1 LRFAGVASHRRP
13 GATATLTISGGFDC
27 IPARDSGKNC
37 HAAAATK
44 IGQLMSYSQPVLTDR
59 SVHGDVAGTPVAA
72 PTALVQA
79 PSIELSV
86 VSDIALVEGEW
97 RAFERQADCTVFQT
111 FAWQSAW
118 LKNVGPHKPV
128 TPAIVIGRT
137 AEREI
142 LFLIP
147 LALEKR
153 GAIRRLTWLASDLC
167 DYNAPLLARDFAA
180 RVGSRGFAPLWREIL
195 DRLGADPRLRA
206 DVVIL
211 EKMPETVGAQPNPFM
226 ALDCS
231 PNPSS
236 AYLAHLAGSW
246 DEFYA
251 ARRSSATRRRDRT
264 KLKRL
269 ADLGEVRFV
278 TPDTPAAIADT
289 LSALFAQKSK
299 SFARMGVPDIFA
311 RPGWIG
317 FFRQMAADPLGS
329 ELTHVSRLEVGDTPA
344 ATNFGL
350 VFGGRYYHILAGYD
364 DGEVAK
370 YGPGAA
376 HLRELMRYAT
386 ERGCDAFD
394 FTIGDEAYKQ
404 EWSDTVIGL
413 RDFRSALTW
422 RGTGVALLS
431 AALSHAKRTI
441 KNTPV
446 LWRLATRLRAVLGRK
461 GSAAPAAKA
470 DDAD

>member
-1 LRFAGVASHRRP
+1 VPRQ
-13 GATATLTISGGFDC
+13 TLTISGGFDC
-27 IPARDSGKNC
+27 IPARDSGKNR
-37 HAAAATK
+37 HAIAATT
-44 IGQLMSYSQPVLTDR
+44 IGQLMSYSQPVLADR
-59 SVHGDVAGTPVAA
+59 SADGDVADTPAATPRAVAQ
-72 PTALVQA
+72 V

-86 VSDIALVEGEW
+86 VSDIALVESEW
-97 RAFERQADCTVFQT
+97 RAFERKADCTVFQT

-137 AEREI
+137 AEREL

-147 LALEKR
+147 LALERR
-153 GAIRRLTWLASDLC
+153 GTIRRLTWLASDLC

-180 RVGSRGFAPLWREIL
+180 RVGSHGFPPLWRQIL
-195 DRLGADPRLRA
+195 DRLGADPRFRP

-236 AYLAHLAGSW
+236 AYLAHLSGSW
-246 DEFYA
+246 DEFYT

-269 ADLGEVRFV
+269 ADFGDVRFV
-278 TPDTPAAIADT
+278 TPDTRAAIEDT
-289 LSALFAQKSK
+289 LSALFSQKSK
-299 SFARMGVPDIFA
+299 SFARMGIPDIFA
-311 RPGWIG
+311 RPGWSG
-317 FFRQMAADPLGS
+317 FFRQMAADPLS
-329 ELTHVSRLEVGDTPA
+329 RQLVHVSRIEVGDMLA

-350 VFGGRYYHILAGYD
+350 VFGGCYYHILAGYD
-364 DGEVAK
+364 DGDVAK

-376 HLRELMRYAT
+376 HLRDLMRYAI
-386 ERGCDAFD
+386 EHGCDAFD

-404 EWSDTVIGL
+404 EWSDTLISL
-413 RDFRSALTW
+413 RDLRSALTW
-422 RGTGVALLS
+422 RGTGVVLVS
-431 AALSHAKRTI
+431 TALSQAKRTI
-441 KNTPV
+441 KNTPA
-446 LWRLATRLRAVLGRK
+446 LWRLATRLRAALGRR
-461 GSAAPAAKA
+461 GDTAPAAKA

>member
-1 LRFAGVASHRRP
+1 
-13 GATATLTISGGFDC
+13 
-27 IPARDSGKNC
+27 
-37 HAAAATK
+37 
-44 IGQLMSYSQPVLTDR
+44 MSFSQPVLTDR
-59 SVHGDVAGTPVAA
+59 PVHGDVAGTPAGA
-72 PTALVQA
+72 PTAVA
-79 PSIELSV
+79 RVAAIELSI
-86 VSDIALVEGEW
+86 VSDIALVESEW
-97 RAFERQADCTVFQT
+97 RAFERTADCTVFQT

-118 LKNVGPHKPV
+118 LKNIGPHQPV

-137 AEREI
+137 AEHEI

-147 LALEKR
+147 LALERR
-153 GAIRRLTWLASDLC
+153 GAIRRLSWLASDLC
-167 DYNAPLLARDFAA
+167 DYNAPLLARDFTA

-195 DRLGADPRLRA
+195 DRFGADPHLRP

-211 EKMPETVGAQPNPFM
+211 EKMPETVGAQPNPFA

-236 AYLAHLAGSW
+236 AYLVHLAGSW
-246 DEFYA
+246 DEFYTA
-251 ARRSSATRRRDRT
+251 KRSSATRRRDRT

-278 TPDTPAAIADT
+278 TPDTPAAVEET
-289 LSALFAQKSK
+289 LWTLFSQKSK
-299 SFARMGVPDIFA
+299 AFARMGVPDIFA
-311 RPGWIG
+311 RPGWTG
-317 FFRQMAADPLGS
+317 FFRQMAADPLGRQ
-329 ELTHVSRLEVGDTPA
+329 LVHVSRIEVGDTLA

-350 VFGGRYYHILAGYD
+350 IFGGRYYHILAGYD
-364 DGEVAK
+364 DGDVAK

-376 HLRELMRYAT
+376 HLRDLMRYAI

-404 EWSDTVIGL
+404 EWSDTLIGL

-422 RGTGVALLS
+422 RGTGVVLVS
-431 AALSHAKRTI
+431 TALSQAKRTI
-441 KNTPV
+441 KTTPA
-446 LWRLATRLRAVLGRK
+446 LWRLTTRMRAALGRR
-461 GSAAPAAKA
+461 GDAAPAAKA

>member
-1 LRFAGVASHRRP
+1 
-13 GATATLTISGGFDC
+13 
-27 IPARDSGKNC
+27 
-37 HAAAATK
+37 
-44 IGQLMSYSQPVLTDR
+44 MSYSQPVLTDR
-59 SVHGDVAGTPVAA
+59 SVHGDVAGTPAAA
-72 PTALVQA
+72 PPAVAQA
-79 PSIELSV
+79 PAIELSIT
-86 VSDIALVEGEW
+86 SDIALVEGEW

-137 AEREI
+137 AERGI
-142 LFLIP
+142 LFVIP
-147 LALEKR
+147 LALERR
-153 GAIRRLTWLASDLC
+153 GAIRRLSWLASDLC

-180 RVGSRGFAPLWREIL
+180 RVGARGFAPLWREIL
-195 DRLGADPRLRA
+195 DRLGADPRLRP

-211 EKMPETVGAQPNPFM
+211 EKMPETVGSQPNPFM

-236 AYLAHLAGSW
+236 AYLAHRSGSW
-246 DEFYA
+246 DEFYT

-269 ADLGEVRFV
+269 ADFGEVRFV
-278 TPDTPAAIADT
+278 TPDAPAAVEDT
-289 LSALFAQKSK
+289 LSALFSQKSK

-311 RPGWIG
+311 RPGWVS
-317 FFRQMAADPLGS
+317 FFRHMATDPLGRQ
-329 ELTHVSRLEVGDTPA
+329 LVHVSRLEVGDTLA

-350 VFGGRYYHILAGYD
+350 VFGGCYYHILAGYD
-364 DGEVAK
+364 DGDVAK

-376 HLRELMRYAT
+376 HLRDLMRYAVDH
-386 ERGCDAFD
+386 GCDAFD

-404 EWSDTVIGL
+404 EWSDTLISL

-422 RGTGVALLS
+422 RGTGVVLVS
-431 AALSHAKRTI
+431 TALSHAKRTI

-446 LWRLATRLRAVLGRK
+446 LWRMATRIRAALGRR
-461 GSAAPAAKA
+461 GNAAPAAKA

>member
-1 LRFAGVASHRRP
+1 VPRQ
-13 GATATLTISGGFDC
+13 TLTISGGFDC
-27 IPARDSGKNC
+27 IPARDSGKNR
-37 HAAAATK
+37 HAIAATT
-44 IGQLMSYSQPVLTDR
+44 IGQLMSYSQPVLADR
-59 SVHGDVAGTPVAA
+59 SADGDVADTPAATPRAVAQ
-72 PTALVQA
+72 V

-86 VSDIALVEGEW
+86 VSDIALVESEW
-97 RAFERQADCTVFQT
+97 RAFERKADCTVFQT

-137 AEREI
+137 AEREL

-147 LALEKR
+147 LALERR
-153 GAIRRLTWLASDLC
+153 GTIRRLTWLASDLC

-180 RVGSRGFAPLWREIL
+180 RVGSHGFPPLWRQIL
-195 DRLGADPRLRA
+195 DRLGADPRFRP

-231 PNPSS
+231 SNPSS
-236 AYLAHLAGSW
+236 AYLAHLSGSW
-246 DEFYA
+246 DEFYT

-269 ADLGEVRFV
+269 ADFGDVRFV
-278 TPDTPAAIADT
+278 TPDTPAAIEDT
-289 LSALFAQKSK
+289 LSALFSQKSK
-299 SFARMGVPDIFA
+299 SFARMGIPDIFA
-311 RPGWIG
+311 RPGWSG
-317 FFRQMAADPLGS
+317 FFRQMAADPLS
-329 ELTHVSRLEVGDTPA
+329 RQLVHVSRIEVGDTLA

-350 VFGGRYYHILAGYD
+350 VFGGCYYHILAGYD
-364 DGEVAK
+364 DGDVAK

-376 HLRELMRYAT
+376 HLRALMRYAI
-386 ERGCDAFD
+386 EHGCDAFD

-404 EWSDTVIGL
+404 EWSDTLISL
-413 RDFRSALTW
+413 RDLRSALTW
-422 RGTGVALLS
+422 RGTGVVLVS
-431 AALSHAKRTI
+431 TALSQAKRTI
-441 KNTPV
+441 KNTPA
-446 LWRLATRLRAVLGRK
+446 LWRLATRLRAALGRR
-461 GSAAPAAKA
+461 GDTAPAAKA